1 MPWPPEQRKAIA
13 ARMRRQGKSP
23 EQIAEFFRR
32 HGHGSGKA
40 LTNAHR
46 KSKGK

>member
-13 ARMRRQGKSP
+13 ARMRRQGKTP
-23 EQIAEFFRR
+23 EEISEFFRR

-40 LTNAHR
+40 LMKAHGKR
-46 KSKGK
+46 KGK